1 MTTPID
7 KPPAVPRQA
16 RRDHAFAD
24 VVVVHRHPLMRAGI
38 AAALSP
44 ALLACDAGGATVP
57 VWSGPVRP
65 RLLVGDHDDALQ
77 ARLHAPSS
85 DGPDG
90 ANDGTNDGAGP
101 RWLIVTATVTGR
113 RVRLAMAAG
122 VTGYVHASC
131 TLEELQQAACAVIA
145 GRRYLCRTA
154 AAAVAEDWP
163 GDALTPREFDV
174 LTMLCTGLD
183 NKSIGLRL
191 GIAPGTIKTH
201 VKTVLHK
208 LNVHSRTQ
216 AVIEAMRRDLIDE
229 WRYSSAIDSDCR
241 AQDRTVTSRGGVGN
255 ILSHSQATAS
265 RPSPRRR
272 LLDSPDGA

>member
-1 MTTPID
+1 MTIPID
-7 KPPAVPRQA
+7 NPPPVPRQT

-44 ALLACDAGGATVP
+44 TLPACDVGGATVP
-57 VWSGPVRP
+57 LRTGPVGP
-65 RLLVGDHDDALQ
+65 RLFVGDHDDALQ
-77 ARLHAPSS
+77 ARLPAPRS
-85 DGPDG
+85 DGAD
-90 ANDGTNDGAGP
+90 DDAGP
-101 RWLIVTATVTGR
+101 HWLIVTATVTGR
-113 RVRLAMAAG
+113 RVRLATAAG

-131 TLEELQQAACAVIA
+131 TLEELRQAASAVIA
-145 GRRYLCRTA
+145 GRRHLCRTA

-163 GDALTPREFDV
+163 GDALTPREVDV
-174 LTMLCTGLD
+174 LTMLCVGLD

-216 AVIEAMRRDLIDE
+216 AVIQAMRRDLIDE
-229 WRYSSAIDSDCR
+229 GWYSSAIDSDCR

-255 ILSHSQATAS
+255 IPSHPQATPRRA
-265 RPSPRRR
+265 SPRRS
-272 LLDSPDGA
+272 LLNPTDGA

>member
-1 MTTPID
+1 MTPSID
-7 KPPAVPRQA
+7 NKPAVLRQA
-16 RRDHAFAD
+16 VRDHAFAD

-44 ALLACDAGGATVP
+44 ALLTCDAGAATVP
-57 VWSGPVRP
+57 VWTGAVRP
-65 RLLVGDHDDALQ
+65 RLLVGDHDEALQ
-77 ARLHAPSS
+77 ARLETSRS
-85 DGPDG
+85 EGPDG
-90 ANDGTNDGAGP
+90 NAGP
-101 RWLIVTATVTGR
+101 HWLIVTATVTGR

-131 TLEELQQAACAVIA
+131 TLEELREAACAVAA
-145 GRRYLCRTA
+145 GRRYLCRSA

-174 LTMLCTGLD
+174 LAMLCTGLD

-201 VKTVLHK
+201 VKTLLHK

-241 AQDRTVTSRGGVGN
+241 AQDRTVTSCGGVGN
-255 ILSHSQATAS
+255 ILSHPQATPRRA
-265 RPSPRRR
+265 SPRRS
-272 LLDSPDGA
+272 LLNPTDGA